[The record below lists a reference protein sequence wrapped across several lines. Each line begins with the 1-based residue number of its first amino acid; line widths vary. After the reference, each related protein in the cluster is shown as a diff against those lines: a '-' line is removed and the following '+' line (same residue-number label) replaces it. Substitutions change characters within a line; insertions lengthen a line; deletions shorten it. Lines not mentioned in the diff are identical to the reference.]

1 MPIGVRS
8 DALGGNLAGFLAN
21 SSFVALIT
29 FADEEVFKIRDS
41 FEENFR
47 IIGRLSGVSD

>member
-8 DALGGNLAGFLAN
+8 YALGGNLAGFLAN

-29 FADEEVFKIRDS
+29 FANEEIFKIRDS
-41 FEENFR
+41 LEENFR
-47 IIGRLSGVSD
+47 IVGRLSGVSN